1 MTTTSAEFD
10 LLEAFCQKPGQV
22 LSRDQ
27 LLELTRSGLAGPVER
42 SIDVHISRIRQ
53 KVEPNPREPS
63 LIKTVRLGGYLFT
76 PAVETL

>member
-22 LSRDQ
+22 LSRIQ
-27 LLELTRSGLAGPVER
+27 LLELTRGETLAGPVER

-53 KVEPNPREPS
+53 KVEP
-63 LIKTVRLGGYLFT
+63 
-76 PAVETL
+76 